1 VARKA
6 GSVVVER
13 LRDRILV
20 GRYFGRWAPGDRLPS
35 VRDVARLEEVDRKTA
50 AAAYRSLE
58 REGLVRVEPRSGVYL
73 RPDLVD
79 GTGDPLTRLHAQ
91 WLEHALTTAT
101 ELGLTSAKVA
111 RMLHGVGVVEAQRI
125 PVLDEDPD
133 HAALLAAE
141 LTERTSFRFIPARP
155 HELPVATGALH
166 DVPFAVATPTAA
178 LRVRTFRRQLPV
190 VAATLAPDFLNRL
203 GPADGE
209 GDMAVVVGTRGLM
222 KELQR
227 AVDHGLVNGGRR
239 VRIVLPGRSPG
250 AEELQALRTGVA
262 GARVVV
268 WPGAP
273 RWAVEELGDTVAD
286 DLRRDPL
293 LSAATIKQIRSQVAR
308 TALEQVSRSSV
319 A

>member
-50 AAAYRSLE
+50 AAAYRSLQ
-58 REGLVRVEPRSGVYL
+58 REGLVHVEPRSGVYL

-79 GTGDPLTRLHAQ
+79 GAGDPLSRLHAQ
-91 WLEHALTTAT
+91 WLEHALTTAA
-101 ELGLTSAKVA
+101 ELGLTSAQVA
-111 RMLHGVGVVEAQRI
+111 RMLHRVGVVEAQRI

-141 LTERTSFRFIPARP
+141 LTERTNSRFIPAGP
-155 HELPVATGALH
+155 HELPAVTGALH
-166 DVPFAVATPTAA
+166 DVPFAVATPSAA
-178 LRVRTFRRQLPV
+178 LRMRTARRRLPV
-190 VAATLAPDFLNRL
+190 VAATLAPDLLDRL
-203 GPADGE
+203 GPAAGE
-209 GDMAVVVGTRGLM
+209 GEIAVVVGTRGLM
-222 KELQR
+222 KELRR
-227 AVDHGLVNGGRR
+227 AVDHGLVNGGQR

-250 AEELQALRTGVA
+250 AGELQALRTGVA

-273 RWAVEELGDTVAD
+273 RWAVEELGDTVAE
-286 DLRRDPL
+286 DLHRDPL